1 MNVNR
6 PSSIREAYIWAS
18 SFLQEQ
24 GVPDAGACSE
34 LLLQYV
40 LGLDRNR
47 LLLNWQES
55 FPEDRM
61 SAWQVA
67 IQRKASGEPVQYIIG
82 EQEFYGL
89 SYTVT
94 PAVLIPRPETE
105 LLVEALIKQGKRM
118 WPEQEPLLV
127 DVGTGSGAIAVTVAV
142 QCPEWRIWATDLSE
156 EALQVAK
163 LNGAKHTGEGRI
175 EFMLGDLLD
184 PLIRKRAE
192 IDILVS
198 NPPYIPSGDMP
209 SLQKE
214 VGQYEPHLAL
224 HGGEDGMDYYRRF
237 LIDMDKLAAPPALV
251 GFEVGQGQARAVE
264 EMLKREGKWSE
275 TQIVTDLAGI
285 ERHVLAWR

>member
-18 SFLQEQ
+18 SFLQGQ

-40 LGLDRNR
+40 LGWDRNR

-237 LIDMDKLAAPPALV
+237 LIDMDKLTAPPALV